1 MTPPVLVV
9 AGPTAAGKTGAA
21 LALARHLGGE
31 LVGADSVQV
40 YRGFDIGSAKPSAAE
55 LGEIPHHLIDVLDPT
70 EAIDAMAYA
79 ERADA
84 AIEGIAA
91 RGRVPIVVGGTGLWI
106 RALIRGLVDV
116 PLPDPAIRGALEAEA
131 EALGAPALHQRL
143 LAIDPLAAAR
153 IHPNDALRIVR
164 ALEVFQQTGRP
175 LGELQREHAL
185 GAPRYPN
192 LFVVLDHPD
201 RGNSD
206 AAIEAR
212 LEAMLAAGWLGEIR
226 GLLERWPRSA
236 RAFGSVGY
244 AQLVAH
250 LRDGVPMDET
260 RQAIRKATRVYA
272 RRQRTWFKNEPG
284 IDWRTD
290 ATALTAPR
298 GVARVTQWW
307 ATATDGA

>member
-1 MTPPVLVV
+1 MDGAVAIGGWGLVASLVPVVVV
-9 AGPTAAGKTGAA
+9 AGIS
-21 LALARHLGGE
+21 LARRLGLERDLLVAVARSIAQLLLAGWGLTLLLDGDRHLAWAWAWVSLMVPMAGDAARRRERRLPGLGLSTTLGGALGLAVSLGTVFGLGILPLE
-31 LVGADSVQV
+31 ARVLVPVAG
-40 YRGFDIGSAKPSAAE
+40 
-55 LGEIPHHLIDVLDPT
+55 
-70 EAIDAMAYA
+70 M
-79 ERADA
+79 
-84 AIEGIAA
+84 
-91 RGRVPIVVGGTGLWI
+91 VVGNSLKVVVVAAT
-106 RALIRGLVDV
+106 RLVDG
-116 PLPDPAIRGALEAEA
+116 LRDRRG
-131 EALGAPALHQRL
+131 
-143 LAIDPLAAAR
+143 
-153 IHPNDALRIVR
+153 
-164 ALEVFQQTGRP
+164 EV
-175 LGELQREHAL
+175 
-185 GAPRYPN
+185 
-192 LFVVLDHPD
+192 
-201 RGNSD
+201 
-206 AAIEAR
+206 
-212 LEAMLAAGWLGEIR
+212 EAMLAAGWLGEIR